1 MTIFSRDMRILQ
13 IEGEGG
19 RAEGEPGEEGSRRRE
34 EQVQRLGWGGDGME
48 EPGVNKEPSGRYGC
62 GSGSGRRAVG
72 PRRQMGPHHLGPCS
86 LQKDVVFD
94 SKCGETSFAR
104 H

>member
-1 MTIFSRDMRILQ
+1 MTTFSRDVYILQ
-13 IEGEGG
+13 REREGG
-19 RAEGEPGEEGSRRRE
+19 RGEGEPGEEGCRQRE
-34 EQVQRLGWGGDGME
+34 EQVHGLGWGGEGME
-48 EPGVNKEPSGRYGC
+48 AAGVNKEPSGRYGC

-72 PRRQMGPHHLGPCS
+72 PRRQLGPHHLGSCS
-86 LQKDVVFD
+86 LRKDLVFD